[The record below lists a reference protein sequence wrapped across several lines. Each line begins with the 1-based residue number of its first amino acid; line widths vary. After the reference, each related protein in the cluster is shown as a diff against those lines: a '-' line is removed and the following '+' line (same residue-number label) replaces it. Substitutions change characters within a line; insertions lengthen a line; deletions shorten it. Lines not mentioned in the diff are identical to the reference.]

1 MSIVIAVCLP
11 NEVVSIPNTFLD
23 IALHINLFAVAV
35 LSIVLPLAYVVE
47 AAVDHTPIPMP
58 LVIFELPFVK

>member
-1 MSIVIAVCLP
+1 MSIVIAVCLA
-11 NEVVSIPNTFLD
+11 NKVVSIPNTFLD
-23 IALHINLFAVAV
+23 ITLDIHLFSVSV